1 MESLAPI
8 IDQLLAVFFFLATA
22 VGLNYGS
29 VEGIKQL
36 IRWIES
42 GVEEIPWLA
51 KILGY
56 LSLSGRKTFIFSLVM
71 AFGIIAGFDINLFAN
86 YSQFE
91 GIDPLYAQLAQSALT
106 SLLANW
112 VADRKKTRQ
121 ILNDEV
127 ELRALS
133 YIDLE

>member
-1 MESLAPI
+1 MEPFAPI
-8 IDQLLAVFFFLATA
+8 IEQLLALFFFLATA

-29 VEGIKQL
+29 VEGIKQ
-36 IRWIES
+36 IMRWIES

-71 AFGIIAGFDINLFAN
+71 AFGIVAGFDINLFAD
-86 YSQFE
+86 YSQFQ
-91 GIDPLYAQLAQSALT
+91 GVDPLYGQLAQSVLM

-121 ILNDEV
+121 ILNEEV
-127 ELRALS
+127 ELRSLAYS
-133 YIDLE
+133 NIE

>member
-1 MESLAPI
+1 MEALAPV
-8 IDQLLAVFFFLATA
+8 IDQLLSLFFFLATA

-29 VEGIKQL
+29 VEGIKQ
-36 IRWIES
+36 IMRWIES
-42 GVEEIPWLA
+42 GVAEIPWLT

-71 AFGIIAGFDINLFAN
+71 AFGIIAGFDINLFAD
-86 YSQFE
+86 YTAFE
-91 GIDPLYAQLAQSALT
+91 GVDPLYAQLAQSVLM

-121 ILNDEV
+121 ILNEETQSRT
-127 ELRALS
+127 ELHS
-133 YIDLE
+133 SS

>member
-1 MESLAPI
+1 MESFAPI

-51 KILGY
+51 RVLGY

>member
-112 VADRKKTRQ
+112 VADHKKTRQ
-121 ILNDEV
+121 ILNEEV
-127 ELRALS
+127 ELRAMS
-133 YIDLE
+133 HVT